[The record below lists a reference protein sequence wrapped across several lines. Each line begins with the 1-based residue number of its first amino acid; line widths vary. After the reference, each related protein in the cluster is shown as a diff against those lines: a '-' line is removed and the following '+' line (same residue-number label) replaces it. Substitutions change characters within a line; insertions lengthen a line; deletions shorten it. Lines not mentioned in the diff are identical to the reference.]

1 MMSWRDGR
9 AAEPLKILGP
19 IRETRDT
26 LADEIPKAYLN
37 DFICDSVVTVSH
49 RPEMAIKSL
58 WYTLVR
64 RRAGDMCTHVY
75 NFGLFLFILNCLSPF
90 SRVEVEPPFY
100 IFK

>member
-1 MMSWRDGR
+1 MGIEESVQ
-9 AAEPLKILGP
+9 LCLGP
-19 IRETRDT
+19 IHETQDT

-37 DFICDSVVTVSH
+37 DFICHSVLTWSH
-49 RPEMAIKSL
+49 RPEMTIKSL
-58 WYTLVR
+58 RYALVR